1 MGALALLI
9 PLGGLAVGA
18 LFLVGAYK
26 LLVKW
31 IDRSRADDLP
41 PGLVDEIRALRAE
54 VEGVRELHDRL
65 VELEER
71 QDFTERLLAR
81 ERETGRLAGGRE

>member
-1 MGALALLI
+1 MGELALLI
-9 PLGGLAVGA
+9 PLGGMAMGA

-41 PGLVDEIRALRAE
+41 PGLEDEIRALRTE
-54 VEGVRELHDRL
+54 VEHVREVHDRL

-71 QDFTERLLAR
+71 QDFTERLLAQ
-81 ERETGRLAGGRE
+81 ERDAGRLAGGRE